1 MGMSIGDRITF
12 YDKNSSSA
20 DATIVGF
27 FEYWPGYEPV
37 SREINA
43 SGDIVETSNYMIVAN
58 YSFVR
63 KKFGLQPYYVWMGL
77 SEGESA
83 DGFYKWVAESGTPL
97 TYMSD
102 RTKDL
107 EKTVEDPLLQGMNGI
122 LTMSFIVML
131 ILCAAGYLIYWV
143 LSIKAREMMLGVL
156 RAMGLHSTE
165 MIGMLSVEQAICG
178 LYSVIAGAAVGFIAY
193 TLFVPMLQTAY
204 SSSAQVL
211 PLVMIREPSDMV
223 KLFVSI
229 GLMLIV
235 SIFVLTII
243 IKKQNMIRALKLGE
257 E

>member
-1 MGMSIGDRITF
+1 M
-12 YDKNSSSA
+12 
-20 DATIVGF
+20 
-27 FEYWPGYEPV
+27 
-37 SREINA
+37 
-43 SGDIVETSNYMIVAN
+43 
-58 YSFVR
+58 
-63 KKFGLQPYYVWMGL
+63 
-77 SEGESA
+77 
-83 DGFYKWVAESGTPL
+83 
-97 TYMSD
+97 
-102 RTKDL
+102 
-107 EKTVEDPLLQGMNGI
+107 
-122 LTMSFIVML
+122 
-131 ILCAAGYLIYWV
+131 
-143 LSIKAREMMLGVL
+143 
-156 RAMGLHSTE
+156 
-165 MIGMLSVEQAICG
+165 EQAICG

>member
-1 MGMSIGDRITF
+1 MELEDGYLKNGSSGRDVVSIMGIHTKEFGTITDVDDSLLNTPYRQLLNDLALAPKGVLLSANFRDSMGMAIGDRITF

-83 DGFYKWVAESGTPL
+83 DGFYEWVAESGTPL

-122 LTMSFIVML
+122 LT
-131 ILCAAGYLIYWV
+131 
-143 LSIKAREMMLGVL
+143 
-156 RAMGLHSTE
+156 
-165 MIGMLSVEQAICG
+165 
-178 LYSVIAGAAVGFIAY
+178 
-193 TLFVPMLQTAY
+193 
-204 SSSAQVL
+204 
-211 PLVMIREPSDMV
+211 
-223 KLFVSI
+223 
-229 GLMLIV
+229 
-235 SIFVLTII
+235 II
-243 IKKQNMIRALKLGE
+243 
-257 E
+257 